1 MSGLI
6 GKKIGMTSVYSAEGK
21 NIPCTVIE
29 AGPCVVTQIK
39 TVEKDTYEA
48 VQIAYDETSEKHAT
62 SSLLGHFK
70 KAGTTPKRKLA
81 EFKDMPEV
89 NLGDTLTVEL
99 FSEEDWVDVT
109 GISKGKGFQGVVKR
123 HGFGGVGGQ
132 THGQHNRARKPG
144 SLGASSYPSRV
155 FKGKRLPGQ
164 MGGEQVKVL
173 NLRVLKVIPESNLIL
188 VKGSIPGAKGAYL
201 TIENSMELAV
211 LNTQGKE
218 TGRKVVLSDA
228 VFGVEANDHAIYLD
242 VKQYLA
248 DQRQGTH
255 KSKQRNEVA
264 GSTRKLKR
272 QKGTGGARAGSIKS
286 PLFPGGGRIFGPQPR
301 DYSFKLNKKLKQLAR
316 RSALTYKAQ
325 AGAISVVETLSLDAP
340 KTKAVVALAD
350 ALKVADKKVLLVLPE
365 SNANLQLSCRNLPY
379 VQPVLAQNVCT
390 YDVMNASAIVM
401 VEGAENVLNTM
412 LA

>member
-1 MSGLI
+1 
-6 GKKIGMTSVYSAEGK
+6 
-21 NIPCTVIE
+21 
-29 AGPCVVTQIK
+29 
-39 TVEKDTYEA
+39 
-48 VQIAYDETSEKHAT
+48 
-62 SSLLGHFK
+62 
-70 KAGTTPKRKLA
+70 
-81 EFKDMPEV
+81 
-89 NLGDTLTVEL
+89 
-99 FSEEDWVDVT
+99 
-109 GISKGKGFQGVVKR
+109 
-123 HGFGGVGGQ
+123 
-132 THGQHNRARKPG
+132 
-144 SLGASSYPSRV
+144 
-155 FKGKRLPGQ
+155 
-164 MGGEQVKVL
+164 
-173 NLRVLKVIPESNLIL
+173 
-188 VKGSIPGAKGAYL
+188 
-201 TIENSMELAV
+201 MELAV

-325 AGAISVVETLSLDAP
+325 AGAISIVETMSLEAP
-340 KTKAVVALAD
+340 KTKSVVA
-350 ALKVADKKVLLVLPE
+350 
-365 SNANLQLSCRNLPY
+365 LSCRNLPY
-379 VQPVLAQNVCT
+379 VKPVLAQNVCT

>member
-1 MSGLI
+1 MEIAIYNISGQET
-6 GKKIGMTSVYSAEGK
+6 GKKA
-21 NIPCTVIE
+21 
-29 AGPCVVTQIK
+29 
-39 TVEKDTYEA
+39 
-48 VQIAYDETSEKHAT
+48 
-62 SSLLGHFK
+62 
-70 KAGTTPKRKLA
+70 
-81 EFKDMPEV
+81 
-89 NLGDTLTVEL
+89 
-99 FSEEDWVDVT
+99 
-109 GISKGKGFQGVVKR
+109 
-123 HGFGGVGGQ
+123 
-132 THGQHNRARKPG
+132 
-144 SLGASSYPSRV
+144 
-155 FKGKRLPGQ
+155 
-164 MGGEQVKVL
+164 
-173 NLRVLKVIPESNLIL
+173 VLKDEIF
-188 VKGSIPGAKGAYL
+188 G
-201 TIENSMELAV
+201 IEPN
-211 LNTQGKE
+211 N
-218 TGRKVVLSDA
+218 
-228 VFGVEANDHAIYLD
+228 HAIYLD

-248 DQRQGTH
+248 NRRQGTH

-272 QKGTGGARAGSIKS
+272 QKGTGGARCGSIKS

-365 SNANLQLSCRNLPY
+365 SNANLQLSCRNLPC